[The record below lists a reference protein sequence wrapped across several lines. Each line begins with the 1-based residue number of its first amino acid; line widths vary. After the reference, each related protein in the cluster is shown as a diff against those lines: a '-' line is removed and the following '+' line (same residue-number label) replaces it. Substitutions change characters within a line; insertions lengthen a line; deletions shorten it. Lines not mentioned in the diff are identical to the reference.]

1 VTGLDQNNSDVVL
14 VISGLTPFTTE
25 VANYRYSVT
34 LTH

>member
-1 VTGLDQNNSDVVL
+1 VL